1 MVISEFFYTLPFLI
15 YMAVIVVGFVMF
27 FVDGAKARRFRRK
40 RNLVWSCLFTTAIT
54 WIALTIY
61 SGYAIM
67 VYASSARGSY
77 RSTLPTKI
85 ILFGPIVAVL
95 LAMIIAFIVAQIRA
109 KIRGSKAKPIFT
121 SLFVASL
128 ATVFFVLYVVAL
140 YSYTYSVYG
149 GEIFP

>member
-1 MVISEFFYTLPFLI
+1 MDFSGFFCNLPFLI
-15 YMAVIVVGFVMF
+15 YMAVIVVGLVMF
-27 FVDGAKARRFRRK
+27 FVDGAHARHFRRP

-67 VYASSARGSY
+67 VYASSARGAT

-95 LAMIIAFIVAQIRA
+95 VAMIVAYFVALIRA
-109 KIRGSKAKPIFT
+109 KTAGRKAKPIFT
-121 SLFVASL
+121 SMLVASL
-128 ATVFFVLYVVAL
+128 ATVFFVLYTVAL
-140 YSYTYSVYG
+140 YSFTYSVFG